1 MIKFLIIGFGK
12 AGKRHFDIIQSIN
25 IKKSIAILESSRNK
39 NLLKQY
45 NNIVKIK
52 DLTAIKKYRPD
63 ITIIASPS
71 SFHISDSINLL
82 KLNSSLLIEKPL
94 SNSTENLDNL
104 KKLVLDS
111 KLYCLVGY
119 NMMFLPSYIKFR
131 KILKSNKYGYIK
143 KVEIKHLTFMPAW
156 RDMKYEN
163 VVSSNSS
170 LGGGVLLELSH
181 EIHYMVKL
189 FKNLKYISG
198 VIKKNDNFHAD
209 VESYCNL
216 NFLSNSNI
224 DQNSFKIN
232 IKMDF
237 FSKKFVRYC
246 KVHTNKGILIWD
258 YNSRNIKFIN
268 SANKKETLY
277 EQNESN
283 DISYINQMSYF
294 LKNYKIKKG
303 KLNDFSNN
311 YLVLKF
317 IDKIKGNI

>member
-12 AGKRHFDIIQSIN
+12 AGKRHFDIIQNLN

-45 NNIVKIK
+45 NNIKKVK
-52 DLTAIKKYRPD
+52 DLSSIKKYRPD
-63 ITIIASPS
+63 ITIVSSPS

-94 SNSTENLDNL
+94 SNSAKNLVFL
-104 KKLVLDS
+104 KKLVMDT

-119 NMMFLPSYIKFR
+119 NMIFLPSYIQFR
-131 KILKSNKYGYIK
+131 KILKSQKYGYVK
-143 KVEIKHLTFMPAW
+143 KVEIKHLTFMPDW
-156 RDMKYEN
+156 RDTKYEN

-189 FKNLKYISG
+189 FKNIKYISS
-198 VIKKNDNFHAD
+198 VIKKNDNFNAD

-224 DQNSFKIN
+224 NQNPFKIN

-246 KVHTNKGILIWD
+246 KVHTNKGILIWN
-258 YNSRNIKFIN
+258 YNLGDIKFIN
-268 SANKKETLY
+268 NANKKKTIY
-277 EQNESN
+277 KQKQPN
-283 DISYINQMSYF
+283 DISYINQMNYF
-294 LKNYKIKKG
+294 LKNYKIKKS
-303 KLNDFSNN
+303 KFYDFSNN
-311 YLVLKF
+311 FLVLKF
-317 IDKIKGNI
+317 IDKIKGNT